1 MAAFER
7 GDLATALKE
16 FRPLAEQGVA
26 DAQFSLAPMY
36 DNGEGVPTHY
46 VKAHM
51 WFSLA
56 QAQDITPTADNL
68 DIIKKQ
74 MTPAQIAKAQE
85 LAAEWWEERVAILKK
100 SSRRSNYGVVGLIK
114 PKHQAV
120 ARMLCY

>member
-1 MAAFER
+1 
-7 GDLATALKE
+7 
-16 FRPLAEQGVA
+16 
-26 DAQFSLAPMY
+26 MY

-68 DIIKKQ
+68 DIVKKQ

-85 LAAEWWEERVAILKK
+85 LAAEWWEEHIAILKK
-100 SSRRSNYGVVGLIK
+100 SSRRSNYGAAGSIK
-114 PKHQAV
+114 S
-120 ARMLCY
+120 

>member
-16 FRPLAEQGVA
+16 FRPLAEQDVA
-26 DAQFSLAPMY
+26 DAQFSLALMY

-68 DIIKKQ
+68 DIVKKQ

-114 PKHQAV
+114 S
-120 ARMLCY
+120 